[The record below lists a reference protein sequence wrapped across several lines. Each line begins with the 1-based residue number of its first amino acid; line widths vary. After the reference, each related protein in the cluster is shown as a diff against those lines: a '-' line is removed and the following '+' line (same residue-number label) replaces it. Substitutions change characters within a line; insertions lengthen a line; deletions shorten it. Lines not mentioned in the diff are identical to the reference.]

1 MKIALLGGTGNLGKG
16 LAIRLARLGHEVI
29 VGSRRE
35 DKATR
40 KAKEYLEE
48 AGKGRIYGLVNEE
61 ASRKCE
67 VAFFT
72 IPWEHAI
79 ETAKLLQEPLSGRI
93 VVSPLVP
100 VKKVGETYIYAVEN
114 ISAAELIAS
123 VLEES
128 AVVSALHTI
137 PARRFANLN
146 EIFDWDVPVCGDD
159 DKAKRVVMNLL
170 GEIDGLRPLDAG
182 PLSASRLIEGMTPLI
197 LNIMVRHRLHE
208 LGVKFV

>member
-93 VVSPLVP
+93 VVSPMAP

-182 PLSASRLIEGMTPLI
+182 PLSASRLIEGITPLI